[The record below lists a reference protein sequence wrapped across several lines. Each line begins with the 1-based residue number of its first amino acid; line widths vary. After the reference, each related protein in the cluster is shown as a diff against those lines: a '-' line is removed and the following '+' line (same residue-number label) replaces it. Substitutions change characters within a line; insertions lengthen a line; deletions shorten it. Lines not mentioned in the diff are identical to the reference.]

1 MIKLGYLLYY
11 FDVRVLYYQLYGNLY
26 WFIKLFIGF
35 LYQYTL
41 IMSLGILLNFRV
53 KYCRLLMLIH
63 WYFFLLIYNVF
74 FLLHNLF
81 YNLHKCAQEF
91 YQLLDLLD
99 MILYFWIIK
108 SMYIDSRR
116 LLIQVYLYLWI

>member
-11 FDVRVLYYQLYGNLY
+11 FDVRVLYYQLYVNLY
-26 WFIKLFIGF
+26 LFIKLFIGF

-99 MILYFWIIK
+99 MILYF
-108 SMYIDSRR
+108 
-116 LLIQVYLYLWI
+116 